1 MMMKLLKEYLRTIKN
16 IQECQELGV
25 NPYGLYE
32 LNNQRIRL
40 HRKIADYF
48 GIKNEAEYLKLRE
61 IFSNMDLICDLY
73 SKCEEWKL
81 KDNTDIALMAD
92 NLNRFLGSAEA
103 RMFIQGD
110 VSELKQLPCFRNR
123 F

>member
-1 MMMKLLKEYLRTIKN
+1 MKELLKEYLHIIKN
-16 IQECQELGV
+16 IQECKELGV
-25 NPYGLYE
+25 NPYE
-32 LNNQRIRL
+32 LNSQRIRL

-61 IFSNMDLICDLY
+61 IFSNMDLICGLY
-73 SKCEEWKL
+73 STCEEWKL

-110 VSELKQLPCFRNR
+110 VAELKQLPCFKR
-123 F
+123 